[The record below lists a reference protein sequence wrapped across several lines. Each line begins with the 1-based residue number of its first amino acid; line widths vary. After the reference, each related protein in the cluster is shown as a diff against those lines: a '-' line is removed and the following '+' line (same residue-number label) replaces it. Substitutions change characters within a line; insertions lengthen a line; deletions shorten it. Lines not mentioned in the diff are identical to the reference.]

1 MTEQE
6 IWDHYN
12 ALLLGPDVDRIRK
25 LLVRY
30 DLFRISLDVPGDI
43 VECGVFKGVGLM
55 YWLKLLRIYAPAA
68 RKRVIGFDT
77 FGSFA
82 GSLLP
87 YEERSAQAY
96 LQEASFQGV
105 DPDAILTLAKAAG
118 FGNQVE
124 LVVGD
129 IQQTAKQYVASNP
142 GFRIS
147 LLHLDLDTYWGTKAA
162 LENLYPLVSR
172 GGVVIFDEYADR
184 GWGESDAVDEYFADM
199 DIKICSVPYSNKP
212 TAYMIKP

>member
-172 GGVVIFDEYADR
+172 GG
-184 GWGESDAVDEYFADM
+184 GSD
-199 DIKICSVPYSNKP
+199 I
-212 TAYMIKP
+212 